1 MSDDFTDEENNSE
14 ENFADL
20 LESYTA
26 SKDEDIQIGDKIQGE
41 IISIGKDTVYI
52 DTGLKIDGV
61 VDREELLDENM
72 EFPYTEGDTLELY
85 IVFYNGSEIRLSK
98 ALSGAGSP
106 HMIREAYERA
116 IPIEG
121 KVKGIIKGGFDVD
134 VLQNRAFCPISQI
147 DLKYVEVPDEYLGQT
162 YLFLIMELEA
172 GGKNIV
178 VSRREL
184 LQREQE
190 ESRKQFFLEI
200 DIGSELEGR
209 VTKLMPYGAFVELLP
224 GIEGMVHL
232 SEMSWSKI
240 QKAEEVLRTGDLVNV
255 KVIGIAQG
263 KEPGQKKISLSI
275 KQISGDPWNT
285 VEDQF
290 RIGDK
295 IKGKVTRC
303 VKFGAFVE
311 IAEGIEGLVH
321 ISEMSYRRVLKPE
334 EVVSQ
339 GDSVEVMIKEL
350 DPERRRIS
358 LSMKDAEG
366 DPWIEAPEKY
376 SIGKS
381 VPGIIEKKERF
392 GFFIELE
399 PGITGLLPKSK
410 ISSHHKPALLEKLR
424 EGDAIAVIIEEIHPD
439 ERKITLS
446 PGDAMDEEDWRSF
459 AQDKK
464 KSMGSLGEKLQQ
476 ALKDK
481 K

>member
-190 ESRKQFFLEI
+190 ESRKQFLNSFLE
-200 DIGSELEGR
+200 
-209 VTKLMPYGAFVELLP
+209 
-224 GIEGMVHL
+224 
-232 SEMSWSKI
+232 SK
-240 QKAEEVLRTGDLVNV
+240 AWC
-255 KVIGIAQG
+255 
-263 KEPGQKKISLSI
+263 IS
-275 KQISGDPWNT
+275 
-285 VEDQF
+285 
-290 RIGDK
+290 
-295 IKGKVTRC
+295 
-303 VKFGAFVE
+303 
-311 IAEGIEGLVH
+311 
-321 ISEMSYRRVLKPE
+321 RR
-334 EVVSQ
+334 
-339 GDSVEVMIKEL
+339 
-350 DPERRRIS
+350 
-358 LSMKDAEG
+358 
-366 DPWIEAPEKY
+366 
-376 SIGKS
+376 
-381 VPGIIEKKERF
+381 
-392 GFFIELE
+392 
-399 PGITGLLPKSK
+399 
-410 ISSHHKPALLEKLR
+410 
-424 EGDAIAVIIEEIHPD
+424 
-439 ERKITLS
+439 
-446 PGDAMDEEDWRSF
+446 
-459 AQDKK
+459 
-464 KSMGSLGEKLQQ
+464 
-476 ALKDK
+476 
-481 K
+481 